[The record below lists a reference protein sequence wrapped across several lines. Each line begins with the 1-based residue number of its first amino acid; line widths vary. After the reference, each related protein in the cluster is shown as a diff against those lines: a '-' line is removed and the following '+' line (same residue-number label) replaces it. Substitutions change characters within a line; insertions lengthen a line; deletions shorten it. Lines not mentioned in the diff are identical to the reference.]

1 MLKEKLPKI
10 GIVVGIIVVVAAILY
25 VKFYILDAT
34 YVYIAEYYE
43 GIRYGMDKKSA
54 GNILVS
60 DGHTEVKSGMVYK
73 VTDFGG
79 VEGANGVVAIT
90 GADDMVE
97 NVLCFFEACD
107 KEQEIDAKLLDKLAK
122 GCIKELDKMI
132 DKKIDEDE
140 HLEILKTEG
149 GDYDESKA
157 KGLIEGQTIWLGE
170 KSCITIT
177 YIEST
182 SLTIDYED
190 INSER
195 SQYYLSV
202 DK

>member
-10 GIVVGIIVVVAAILY
+10 GAVVGIIVVVAAILY
-25 VKFYILDAT
+25 VKFYILDAAD
-34 YVYIAEYYE
+34 VYIVEYYE
-43 GIRYGMDKKSA
+43 GIKYGMDRESA
-54 GNILVS
+54 GNILIS
-60 DGHTEVKSGMVYK
+60 EGHTEVKAGMGYK

-90 GADDMVE
+90 GADDKVE
-97 NVLCFFEACD
+97 NVLCFFKAGD
-107 KEQEIDAKLLDKLAK
+107 KGHEIDAKLLDKLAK
-122 GCIKELDKMI
+122 GCIKELDEMI
-132 DKKIDEDE
+132 DKKIDEEE
-140 HLEILKTEG
+140 HLEIIKAVG

-157 KGLIEGQTIWLGE
+157 EGLVEGQTIWLGE
-170 KSCITIT
+170 KSCITIS

-182 SLTIDYED
+182 SLTIDFED

-195 SQYYLSV
+195 GQYYLSV